1 VCNSL
6 WHHPKIIWK
15 AKRSYWWIKK
25 SKNKIMVY
33 RQTNKIKERS
43 SNHKPKLKGRT
54 SREKPPAGSNKGSN
68 SLKMSLSQSPPFWTS
83 IPVKR
88 SYLKSTAYKVSKTK
102 KNKIENIIYAI
113 PL

>member
-1 VCNSL
+1 
-6 WHHPKIIWK
+6 
-15 AKRSYWWIKK
+15 
-25 SKNKIMVY
+25 MVY

-43 SNHKPKLKGRT
+43 SNHKPKLRPYLKGRT

-88 SYLKSTAYKVSKTK
+88 SYLKSTAYKVSKNNN
-102 KNKIENIIYAI
+102 NKIENIIYAI